1 MKESINFH
9 RLVGEPRAI
18 TGFPLQ
24 PAAHAELG
32 TTAACH
38 MVTPFVELHH
48 GRAVVALLPPFLL
61 RDLGKLLRGFIFG
74 AFAARVPL
82 AVAGAT
88 YFRFAPTAFTIST
101 ASVGSTA
108 GVEMYLSGFDPFA
121 TTFGRAVNAVFSR
134 ILLVFLVPLDLE
146 PGVEQVFDVFQGNMI
161 LSAAFGRHMLWIGD
175 RHGKDPTEAC
185 MAHAVFTC
193 KFGRFG
199 DWYIRG

>member
-1 MKESINFH
+1 MKDSINLH

-24 PAAHAELG
+24 TAAHAELG

-38 MVTPFVELHH
+38 MVAPFVELHH
-48 GRAVVALLPPFLL
+48 GRAVVAPFPPFLL
-61 RDLGKLLRGFIFG
+61 CDFGKLLCGFIFG

-88 YFRFAPTAFTIST
+88 YFRSAPTAFTIFT

-108 GVEMYLSGFDPFA
+108 GVEMYLRGFNPFA
-121 TTFGRAVNAVFSR
+121 AAFGRAVNAVFGR
-134 ILLVFLVPLDLE
+134 ILLIFLVPLDLE
-146 PGVEQVFDVFQGNMI
+146 TCVEQVFDVFQGNMI
-161 LSAAFGRHMLWIGD
+161 LSAALWRHMLWIGD

-193 KFGRFG
+193 KFGRFR